1 MKEQFRQYIINL
13 YHDIPQEVY
22 EGLLS
27 IFCIGLVVFIV
38 WKGFKTGL
46 RYSATLLLIE
56 YIFLLFCST
65 VIFRTTGATR
75 QYDFH
80 PFWSYD
86 RPDLLIENI
95 MNVIVF
101 IPVGMILGSLLR
113 VNYGSR
119 LRVKG
124 SWSKY
129 GSWFK
134 VNGSSTSERLRVG
147 ERSSGMATKSMT
159 WLIVLLIGCSI
170 SVTIEALQ
178 FWFMKGFSEVD
189 DVMHNTLGCIVGYIL
204 VKGSWFMVKGYL
216 RLMVHG

>member
-65 VIFRTTGATR
+65 VIFRTTGETR

-134 VNGSSTSERLRVG
+134 VNGS
-147 ERSSGMATKSMT
+147 

-178 FWFMKGFSEVD
+178 FCFMKGFSEVD

-204 VKGSWFMVKGYL
+204 VKGSGLMVKGLKLTMGKDKPL
-216 RLMVHG
+216 RRTAGSIGEIA

>member
-56 YIFLLFCST
+56 YIFFLFCST
-65 VIFRTTGATR
+65 VIFRATGATR

-113 VNYGSR
+113 V
-119 LRVKG
+119 KG

-134 VNGSSTSERLRVG
+134 VNGSSTSE
-147 ERSSGMATKSMT
+147 ATKSMT

-178 FWFMKGFSEVD
+178 FWLMKGFSEVD
-189 DVMHNTLGCIVGYIL
+189 DVMHNTVGCLAGWCM
-204 VKGSWFMVKGYL
+204 VKGSGLIVKYM
-216 RLMVHG
+216 RLAE

>member
-46 RYSATLLLIE
+46 RYSTTLLLIE
-56 YIFLLFCST
+56 YVFLIFCST
-65 VIFRTTGATR
+65 VIFRATGTTR

-86 RPDLLIENI
+86 RSDLLIENI

-101 IPVGMILGSLLR
+101 IPVGMMLGSLLR
-113 VNYGSR
+113 V
-119 LRVKG
+119 KG
-124 SWSKY
+124 SC
-129 GSWFK
+129 
-134 VNGSSTSERLRVG
+134 
-147 ERSSGMATKSMT
+147 
-159 WLIVLLIGCSI
+159 LIVLLIGCSI
-170 SVTIEALQ
+170 SITIESLQ
-178 FWFMKGFSEVD
+178 FLFIKGFSEVD
-189 DVMHNTLGCIVGYIL
+189 DVMHNTMGCLIGYGIYTTARYGYERIIR
-204 VKGSWFMVKGYL
+204 VHASW
-216 RLMVHG
+216 

>member
-27 IFCIGLVVFIV
+27 VLCVGTTLFIA

-46 RYSATLLLIE
+46 RYSAFLLLVE
-56 YIFLLFCST
+56 YVFLLFCST
-65 VIFRTTGATR
+65 VIFRTPGETR
-75 QYDFH
+75 HYDFH

-86 RPDLLIENI
+86 RPELLIENI

-113 VNYGSR
+113 V
-119 LRVKG
+119 KG
-124 SWSKY
+124 SWL
-129 GSWFK
+129 
-134 VNGSSTSERLRVG
+134 V
-147 ERSSGMATKSMT
+147 A
-159 WLIVLLIGCSI
+159 LLIGCSI
-170 SVTIEALQ
+170 SVTVEALQ

-189 DVMHNTLGCIVGYIL
+189 DVMHNTVGCVIGWL
-204 VKGSWFMVKGYL
+204 MVKGSLTKV
-216 RLMVHG
+216 RAT